1 MLPLIILTT
10 YYLCFYLFLFFNG
23 FFILFFFHNTH
34 SCTVRSLW
42 DLWWYGNTSRNMA
55 PYRTQKAVDYVEKR
69 FLSYLSRARKVMKKI
84 EALLKEKDNSLDLSR
99 LNITESRVKFA
110 AGFDELCAWLSPEIN
125 MQQLD
130 MRHYGD
136 AMYVSFYDRI

>member
-1 MLPLIILTT
+1 
-10 YYLCFYLFLFFNG
+10 
-23 FFILFFFHNTH
+23 
-34 SCTVRSLW
+34 
-42 DLWWYGNTSRNMA
+42 MA
-55 PYRTQKAVDYVEKR
+55 PYRTHTALDYVEKR

-84 EALLKEKDNSLDLSR
+84 QALLKAKDENLDLSR

-110 AGFDELCAWLSPEIN
+110 AGFDDLCAWLSPEMN

-136 AMYVSFYDRI
+136 AMYVSFYDRILRQEKKRKLAETEDASDV

>member
-1 MLPLIILTT
+1 
-10 YYLCFYLFLFFNG
+10 
-23 FFILFFFHNTH
+23 
-34 SCTVRSLW
+34 
-42 DLWWYGNTSRNMA
+42 MA
-55 PYRTQKAVDYVEKR
+55 PYRTHKAVDYVEKR

-110 AGFDELCAWLSPEIN
+110 AGFDELCAWLSPEMN